1 MLITSKNKAVQ
12 AAAQSKT
19 AKAKT
24 KTKAEEQPEV
34 KDWTVL
40 MYISGDNDLEP
51 YAAKMMQQIEDKC
64 GTTDN
69 INVVAQLGR
78 MDQES
83 LKKLYDTQ
91 GREYEPTNIDGD
103 WGGIR
108 RYLVT
113 QQDRGKDEESKIL
126 SKVIGKPTD
135 KKMSNATALADFLV
149 YGMKN
154 YPSKH
159 TMVVLA
165 DHGGGWL
172 GAFTSD
178 ASASGHSIIKPDEIA
193 SAFKIAETATGKKP
207 EVVDMVACLMA
218 TSEVAFEMKDRA
230 KYLLASEEIGTTASF
245 DYGPIVAGIDQA
257 SQKGKSLSPKALA
270 QSIVHHYDDDPDAF
284 KTKSAV
290 DLTKMGLVKDTFKA
304 LVDALKKSK
313 IEPEKIAAAIEA
325 SQNFGITT
333 QAIYPFYDQ
342 IRDLR
347 GLAENLTDS
356 DLVSD
361 KKVRL
366 AAKAVV
372 ASVDCAVVDNLA
384 HDYTRYEVKGDG
396 MTLDGKEQ
404 FTDIREYH
412 GTYDAHGLSVF
423 APLSD
428 KLVKSPKMV
437 EYQGLDFTK
446 ETGWG
451 DFVTELNAKLIEAKK
466 GKEDVVARPHDPSS
480 HA

>member
-1 MLITSKNKAVQ
+1 MHITSNSK
-12 AAAQSKT
+12 AAQSATQRKT
-19 AKAKT
+19 AKAK
-24 KTKAEEQPEV
+24 AEETPEV

-40 MYISGDNDLEP
+40 MYIAGDNDLEP

-64 GTTDN
+64 GTTEN

-78 MDQES
+78 MDQAS
-83 LKKLYDTQ
+83 LKKLYDGQ

-103 WGGIR
+103 WGGMR
-108 RYLVT
+108 RYVVT
-113 QQDRGKDEESKIL
+113 QQDRGQDEDTKIL
-126 SKVIGKPTD
+126 SKCVGKPTD

-149 YGMKN
+149 YGIKN

-159 TMVVLA
+159 VMVVLA

-178 ASASGHSIIKPDEIA
+178 ASASGHSIMKPDEIA
-193 SAFKIAETATGKKP
+193 SAFKVAETATGKKP

-218 TSEVAFEMKDRA
+218 TSEVAYQMKDRA

-245 DYGPIVAGIDQA
+245 DYGPIIAAIDEA
-257 SQKGKSLSPKALA
+257 SEKGKAVTPKTLV
-270 QSIVHHYDDDPDAF
+270 QNIVHHYDDQPEAF

-290 DLTKMGLVKDTFKA
+290 DLPKMEAVKDSFKGLVE
-304 LVDALKKSK
+304 ALKKSS
-313 IEPEKIAAAIEA
+313 IEPERIAAAIEA

-333 QAIYPFYDQ
+333 EAIYPFYDQ

-347 GLAENLTDS
+347 GLAANLTDTE
-356 DLVSD
+356 LISD
-361 KKVRL
+361 KKVRA

-372 ASVDCAVVDNLA
+372 ESVDKAVVDNLA
-384 HDYTRYEVKGDG
+384 HEYTRYEVKGEG
-396 MTLDGKEQ
+396 LSLDGKEK
-404 FTDIREYH
+404 FTDYREFK
-412 GTYDAHGLSVF
+412 GKYDAHGLSVF

-428 KLVKSPKMV
+428 KLVKSAKMT
-437 EYQGLDFTK
+437 EYQGLDFTQ

-451 DFVTELNAKLIEAKK
+451 DYITELNGKLLEAKK
-466 GKEDVVARPHDPSS
+466 TQDDVVARPHDPNPGA
-480 HA
+480 H

>member
-1 MLITSKNKAVQ
+1 MHISSSAKAATASSQ
-12 AAAQSKT
+12 RKT
-19 AKAKT
+19 AKAKS
-24 KTKAEEQPEV
+24 EEAPEV

-40 MYISGDNDLEP
+40 MYIAGDNDLEP

-64 GTTDN
+64 GTTKN

-78 MDQES
+78 MDQAS
-83 LKKLYDTQ
+83 LKKLYDGQ

-103 WGGIR
+103 WGGMR
-108 RYLVT
+108 RYVVT
-113 QQDRGKDEESKIL
+113 QQDRGKDEDTKIL
-126 SKVIGKPTD
+126 SKCVGKPTD

-178 ASASGHSIIKPDEIA
+178 ASASGHSIMKPDEIA

-218 TSEVAFEMKDRA
+218 TSEVAYQMKDRA

-245 DYGPIVAGIDQA
+245 DYGPIIAGIDEA
-257 SQKGKSLSPKALA
+257 SQSGKAVTPKTLV
-270 QSIVHHYDDDPDAF
+270 QNIVHHYDDQPEAF

-290 DLTKMGLVKDTFKA
+290 DLPKMELVKDTFTV
-304 LVDALKKSK
+304 LVDTLKKSK
-313 IEPEKIAAAIEA
+313 IEPERIAAAIEA

-333 QAIYPFYDQ
+333 EAIYPFYDQ

-347 GLAENLTDS
+347 GLAANLTDGE
-356 DLVSD
+356 LVSD
-361 KKVRL
+361 KKVRA

-372 ASVDCAVVDNLA
+372 AAVDVAVVDNLA
-384 HDYTRYEVKGDG
+384 HEYTRYEVKGDG
-396 MTLDGKEQ
+396 MTMDGKEK
-404 FTDIREYH
+404 FTDYREFK
-412 GTYDAHGLSVF
+412 GKYDAHGLSVF

-428 KLVKSPKMV
+428 KLVKSSKMA

-451 DFVTELNAKLIEAKK
+451 DFITELNAKLIEGKK
-466 GKEDVVARPHDPSS
+466 SQDGVVARPHNPEQT
-480 HA
+480 AA

>member
-1 MLITSKNKAVQ
+1 MQISAHTKAT
-12 AAAQSKT
+12 QSHRKT
-19 AKAKT
+19 AKS
-24 KTKAEEQPEV
+24 KAEEQPEV

-40 MYISGDNDLEP
+40 MYIAGDNDLEP

-64 GTTDN
+64 GTTAN
-69 INVVAQLGR
+69 VNVVAQLGR

-83 LKKLYDTQ
+83 LKKLYEGQ
-91 GREYEPTNIDGD
+91 ERKYEPTNIDGD
-103 WGGIR
+103 WSGMR

-113 QQDRGKDEESKIL
+113 QQERGKEDETKIL
-126 SKVIGKPTD
+126 SKCIGKPND

-159 TMVVLA
+159 VMVVLA

-178 ASASGHSIIKPDEIA
+178 ASASGHSIMKPDEIA

-218 TSEVAFEMKDRA
+218 TSEVAYQMKDRA

-245 DYGPIVAGIDQA
+245 DYGPIIAGIDQA
-257 SQKGKSLSPKALA
+257 SEKGKAVTPKTLA
-270 QSIVHHYDDDPDAF
+270 KNIVHAYDENPDAF

-290 DLTKMGLVKDTFKA
+290 DLPKMEEVKESFKG
-304 LVDALKKSK
+304 LVDALKASE
-313 IEPEKIAAAIEA
+313 IEPEKIKQAIEA

-347 GLAENLTDS
+347 GLAANLADS
-356 DLVSD
+356 EQISD
-361 KKVRL
+361 KKVRS
-366 AAKAVV
+366 AAKDVMEAV
-372 ASVDCAVVDNLA
+372 DDAVVDNLA
-384 HDYTRYEVKGDG
+384 HEYTRYEIKGEG
-396 MTLDGKEQ
+396 RTLNGKET
-404 FTDIREYH
+404 FTDYREFK
-412 GTYDAHGLSVF
+412 GKYDAHGLSVF

-428 KLVKSPKMV
+428 KLVKSPKMA

-451 DFVTELNAKLIEAKK
+451 DFVTGLNAKLVEAKK
-466 GKEDVVARPHDPSS
+466 AQDKVVSRPHDPE
-480 HA
+480 ATAAK